1 MLMADELHE
10 PAYVILIKSY
20 LQLHRP
26 AAAKKILE
34 LCEQNFRHYL
44 GAPVPSYISNLLRSS

>member
-1 MLMADELHE
+1 MADELYE